1 MKPWTVE
8 WKSKETVVQPYIV
21 DDVIHPVGN
30 DWAAVVKLN
39 QPDTDPAVPLD
50 ITGWTFWTTIT
61 KDKTWDDSEAYVHKS
76 FTPSNP
82 ASWQINLSVR
92 ANQLMVPGIYCR
104 DIKAKSA
111 TGACTTL
118 VTGIFEL
125 VAVPTKAL

>member
-1 MKPWTVE
+1 M
-8 WKSKETVVQPYIV
+8 SDLPYIV

-30 DWAAVVKLN
+30 DWAAVVNLK
-39 QPDTDPAVPLD
+39 QPDSGNSLN
-50 ITGWTFWTTIT
+50 ITGWTFWVTIT

-82 ASWQINLSVR
+82 ASGEINLSVR
-92 ANQLMVPGIYCR
+92 ADQLTIPGVYYR

-111 TGACTTL
+111 TGARTTL
-118 VTGIFEL
+118 VTGTFEL